1 MQEIVIIVMKES
13 QKRQLAM
20 LKRIYETCM
29 PPRPV
34 FKPYH
39 DAVPDGMVPYISCSD
54 LFDYKYNV
62 RIIPLAEFMLGENE
76 KLENA
81 KIVASYNSMEE
92 LVEADWVLD

>member
-1 MQEIVIIVMKES
+1 MKES

>member
-1 MQEIVIIVMKES
+1 MNES
-13 QKRQLAM
+13 QERQLKM

-92 LVEADWVLD
+92 LVAAGWVLD

>member
-1 MQEIVIIVMKES
+1 MKES
-13 QKRQLAM
+13 QKRQLKM
-20 LKRIYETCM
+20 LNRIYETCM

-54 LFDYKYNV
+54 LFDYKFNV
-62 RIIPLAEFMLGENE
+62 RIIPLAEFILGEND

-81 KIVASYNSMEE
+81 TIVASYNSMEE
-92 LVEADWVLD
+92 LVADGWVLD